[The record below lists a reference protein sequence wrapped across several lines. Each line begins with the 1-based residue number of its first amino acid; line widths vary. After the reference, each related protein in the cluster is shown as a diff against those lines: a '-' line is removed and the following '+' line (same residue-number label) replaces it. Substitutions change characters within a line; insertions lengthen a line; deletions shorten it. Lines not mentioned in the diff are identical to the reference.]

1 MVFDPK
7 GRLIK
12 ANTSAERI
20 LAAVGVEL
28 SRVPR
33 LRVDVLDTSSAA
45 PGQLG
50 PVGLG
55 VSFTHIFKGPRIPED
70 GPGHS
75 EPGPLNLHGG
85 AA

>member
-1 MVFDPK
+1 MVFDHK

-45 PGQLG
+45 PRATRTCRLG
-50 PVGLG
+50 G
-55 VSFTHIFKGPRIPED
+55 FTYAYFQGSSHSRGWPR
-70 GPGHS
+70 S
-75 EPGPLNLHGG
+75 
-85 AA
+85 